1 MNDNFKQKLNQFFFF
16 KSFGYLSIFTL
27 MLINDDDNIHHH
39 HNDIDNNVNKSENL
53 NKINIIMTIDRKVL

>member
-1 MNDNFKQKLNQFFFF
+1 
-16 KSFGYLSIFTL
+16 
-27 MLINDDDNIHHH
+27 MLINDDDNIHYH